1 MWAAPALLAGLVI
14 VIGVMPMTAAA
25 WLVQVASNAVT
36 GQEVEVYI
44 KHWHGLETPA
54 LWMSVLAVGGGFV
67 LLGLHARLMAIWNA
81 TPRPEAKA
89 IFDGIITP
97 FVSLSNRIT
106 DAMHDGAISRYF
118 AIGTVAITAAAFY
131 AFWTGVHTP
140 GSREMLPIEVVPAL
154 GWLALVLA
162 TIAIVIF
169 HRNRLLTLVLI
180 GIIGLTVSV
189 GFAYFSAPDLALTQ
203 ISVEVAT
210 IILMLLAL
218 NFLPKQTPVESSGAR
233 RLSDMV
239 VAGVA
244 GIGIAV
250 LSYALMTRDF
260 AFPTISDYHI
270 ANSKPEG
277 GGTNIVNVILVDFR
291 GYDTFGEIV
300 VLGIAAILIY
310 ALTEALLRAGPAND
324 RLLAWKPDQRRAGD
338 RHPMMLVVATRLI
351 LPIALMVG
359 VFIFLRGHNLPGGG
373 FIAGLVV
380 SIALVMQYMASG
392 FAWTAARQ
400 RVDYHAIIAMGVLI
414 AAATGIGSWF
424 GGLPFMTTGFD
435 YFHFPP
441 LEEFELATAA
451 IFDLGVFLTVL
462 GSVMLALASLS
473 RIALRAGET
482 VNMEPFDID
491 PSEGRRIENEGAR

>member
-1 MWAAPALLAGLVI
+1 VVLVIIIGLV
-14 VIGVMPMTAAA
+14 PMTAAA
-25 WLVQVASNAVT
+25 WLVQVAANAVT

-44 KHWHGLETPA
+44 KHWHGIESPA
-54 LWMSVLAVGGGFV
+54 LWMSVLAVAGGYV
-67 LLGLHARLMAIWNA
+67 LLKLHARLMAIWNA
-81 TPRPEAKA
+81 TPKPDAKVM
-89 IFDGIITP
+89 FDAVINP
-97 FVSLSNRIT
+97 FAALANRIT

-118 AIGTVAITAAAFY
+118 AIGTVAISAAAFY

-140 GSREMLPIEVVPAL
+140 GTREMLPIEAVPAL
-154 GWLALVLA
+154 GWLSLVLA

-180 GIIGLTVSV
+180 GIIGLTISV

-260 AFPTISDYHI
+260 AFPTIADYHI

-291 GYDTFGEIV
+291 GYDTFGEIT

-324 RLLAWKPDQRRAGD
+324 RLMAWKPDQKRAGD

-380 SIALVMQYMASG
+380 SIALIMQYMASG

-400 RVDYHAIIAMGVLI
+400 KVDYHAVIAIGVLI

-482 VNMEPFDID
+482 VNVEPFDID
-491 PSEGRRIENEGAR
+491 PSEGRRIVTEETR